1 MLLCRSIG
9 AGAGQKYWL
18 QECSGWSSTFT
29 GRKHLSGLE
38 QMFFEHVVCSVEG
51 GRVSN
56 VCVYSERRVSHMSVQ
71 KTVVTDFHLG
81 RGTSD
86 T

>member
-1 MLLCRSIG
+1 MG
-9 AGAGQKYWL
+9 AGAGQEYWL

-38 QMFFEHVVCSVEG
+38 QMFFEHVVFSVEG

-56 VCVYSERRVSHMSVQ
+56 V
-71 KTVVTDFHLG
+71 
-81 RGTSD
+81 
-86 T
+86 